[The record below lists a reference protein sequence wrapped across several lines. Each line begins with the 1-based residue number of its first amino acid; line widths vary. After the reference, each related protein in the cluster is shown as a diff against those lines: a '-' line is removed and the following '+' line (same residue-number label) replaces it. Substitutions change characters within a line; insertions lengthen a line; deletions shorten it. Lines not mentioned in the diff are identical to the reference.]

1 MQRLHKIFTGIALSL
16 CATLGTKALA
26 EDPTFQSGV
35 RAFNNRDYNIAIN
48 YFTAAQKDSPYDS
61 RAFYYEALCRQ
72 RLNQS
77 AAAQTAFQRVINSF
91 PDSEAAEKSKLA
103 LAGYNAAY
111 TATKSGGSLT
121 AVHKMRT
128 DFIPDK
134 LTVKAKEVNG
144 MPQIEVKI
152 AGKPIKVLLDPARQD
167 STLGV
172 DALKEASIIDL
183 PGFSEKSEGHYAPYD
198 LKIDNIERNGFVF
211 FVSKAEPKIAILGT
225 DFFNSIAMKWDKE
238 KESVTLLRDTR
249 FKDSLAQGIQ
259 AFNKHQYKVA
269 LPLLKRATLD
279 LPKDPR
285 ALYLYAVCLDHMQS
299 KESAKGVY
307 RQVIKRF
314 PGTEAQFLAQTAL
327 AGMDPAYAR
336 ELADLRNPRQAQL
349 PGGPAANQKTE
360 SFEIPYTPENGHLKV
375 SADVDNAKLDM
386 WFEPRETTCVFSR
399 EQLAAVS
406 NDYVIN
412 LNPTVTEPNAN
423 MVVTSTAP
431 FVLKRVTLGKITR
444 FNLPGMVFSYYHPNF
459 QAAAWGSTDRPT
471 LAGSIAVGWKV
482 EVLQNV
488 RRIRF
493 TKLNPGQADFAL

>member
-1 MQRLHKIFTGIALSL
+1 MHRLNRLLTGIALGFV
-16 CATLGTKALA
+16 AVWGTPALA
-26 EDPTFQSGV
+26 DDPTFQSGV
-35 RAFNNRDYNIAIN
+35 RAFNNRDYRIAIN
-48 YFTAAQKDSPYDS
+48 YFTSAQKDSPYDA

-72 RLNQS
+72 RLNQT
-77 AAAQTAFQRVINSF
+77 AAAQTAFQKVINSF

-121 AVHKMRT
+121 AIHKMRT

-134 LTVKAKEVNG
+134 LSIKAKDVDG
-144 MPQIEVKI
+144 MPQIEAKI
-152 AGKPIKVLLDPARQD
+152 AGKPIKLLLDPTRQD

-183 PGFSEKSEGHYAPYD
+183 PGFREKTEGHYAPYD

-211 FVSKAEPKIAILGT
+211 FVSKSEPKLAVLGT

-238 KESVTLLRDTR
+238 KEFVTLMRDTR
-249 FKDSLAQGIQ
+249 FRDSLAQGIQ

-269 LPLLKRATLD
+269 LPLLKRATVD

-285 ALYLYAVCLDHMQS
+285 ALYVYAVCLDRMNS

-307 RQVIKRF
+307 RDVIKRF

-327 AGMDPAYAR
+327 AGMDPGYAR
-336 ELADLRNPRQAQL
+336 ELAALRNPRQAQL
-349 PGGPAANQKTE
+349 PGGSAVNQKTD

-375 SADVDNAKLDM
+375 SADVDNTRLDM

-399 EQLAAVS
+399 EQLAAIS
-406 NDYVIN
+406 NDYVLN

-431 FVLKRVTLGKITR
+431 FVIKRVTLGKITR

-471 LAGSIAVGWKV
+471 LAGSVAVGWKV
-482 EVLQNV
+482 DVLQTE
-488 RRIRF
+488 RKIRF
-493 TKLNPGQADFAL
+493 TKLTPGQADFAL